1 MKPLFTPVSLGV
13 ILTVTLMVMLSP
25 LKSLAVLEHTEL
37 RRPMHDEP
45 LPSHM
50 EIADRLL
57 KRVLDITYETLE
69 DLGASRQDLER
80 VQQKRNYIQTC
91 YFQAI
96 SCY

>member
-1 MKPLFTPVSLGV
+1 MS
-13 ILTVTLMVMLSP
+13 VTQSGLVYKTSGDIDP
-25 LKSLAVLEHTEL
+25 
-37 RRPMHDEP
+37 
-45 LPSHM
+45 PSAHM

-69 DLGASRQDLER
+69 DLGASRRDLEQ
-80 VQQKRNYIQTC
+80 VQQKRNYIQSC

>member
-1 MKPLFTPVSLGV
+1 MKSMSAPGPMSV
-13 ILTVTLMVMLSP
+13 ILALTLVVMLP
-25 LKSLAVLEHTEL
+25 HLPCLAALHNKDL
-37 RRPMHDEP
+37 RLLGHEGPP
-45 LPSHM
+45 SSHM

-69 DLGASRQDLER
+69 DLGASRQDLQR
-80 VQQKRNYIQTC
+80 VQQKRNYIQSC